1 MEYTFECKIGI
12 LMKNLFLIS
21 VEDIFLLSMEDFPL
35 SKGIIF
41 DNLSIIF

>member
-21 VEDIFLLSMEDFPL
+21 VEDI
-35 SKGIIF
+35 IF
-41 DNLSIIF
+41 DNLSTIF